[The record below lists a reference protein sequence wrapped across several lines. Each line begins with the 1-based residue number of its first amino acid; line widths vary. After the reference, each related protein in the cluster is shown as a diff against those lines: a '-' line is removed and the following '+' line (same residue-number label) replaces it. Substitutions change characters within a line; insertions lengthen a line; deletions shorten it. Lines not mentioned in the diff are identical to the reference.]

1 MYHWSGLSREQWCP
15 DTIPQTTRGP
25 DDAIMTATNANSET
39 GNRPPE
45 APESGAPTSLLG
57 TLTYGLSL
65 PERTARSASAVVGG
79 LVHETAGW
87 LIPAAFRSSKTYSAF
102 VQQALDM
109 MIHDVGGVAN
119 PNATATGSEEA
130 QLAQKAVGGL
140 LDLAGAATLHLS
152 PITVLAV
159 FNDVAYG
166 SGHYLKRL
174 SEELKREGII
184 DQSSSIDH
192 VSDLI
197 GALEKT
203 GTRASDAANAPP
215 MSVEAMTTT
224 IRQISDEIKNV
235 DPTKLIPQSEI
246 KRIWDDMEEAAG
258 KAHVGIWDVSTTM
271 TMFAIDRLSLSTR
284 GALST
289 VRVAG
294 SLVDEHFLSH
304 YGDALTSIAEKGFY
318 ETLSSSSE
326 PYLEAAWHNFDSTR
340 ETWTEELITGKMP
353 KRFWTS
359 FVGWFR
365 RSPKA

>member
-1 MYHWSGLSREQWCP
+1 
-15 DTIPQTTRGP
+15 
-25 DDAIMTATNANSET
+25 MTN
-39 GNRPPE
+39 
-45 APESGAPTSLLG
+45 PESPSVSENPVPGNPACEHGGATSEPADVDSGSLLG

-79 LVHETAGW
+79 LVNETAGW

-109 MIHDVGGVAN
+109 MIHDVGGVEN
-119 PNATATGSEEA
+119 PNAVAADAEEA

-166 SGHYLKRL
+166 SSHYLKRL

-184 DQSSSIDH
+184 DETSSIDH
-192 VSDLI
+192 VSDLVD
-197 GALEKT
+197 ALEKT
-203 GTRASDAANAPP
+203 GARASTAANAPP
-215 MSVEAMTTT
+215 MSVDAMTET
-224 IRQISDEIKNV
+224 ISQITREIQNV
-235 DPTKLIPQSEI
+235 DPRKLIPQSEI
-246 KRIWDDMEEAAG
+246 KRMWNEMEDAAG

-294 SLVDEHFLSH
+294 SLVDEHFFSH
-304 YGDALTSIAEKGFY
+304 YGDALTAISEKGFY
-318 ETLSSSSE
+318 ETLSVSSE

-340 ETWTEELITGKMP
+340 ETWTEELITGRMP
-353 KRFWTS
+353 KKVWTRFAQ
-359 FVGWFR
+359 WFR
-365 RSPKA
+365 NRRNRPAS